1 MKQRRPERRNWINKE
16 NPTWEKS
23 ENKRFENSNMNLR
36 GKPHQQNIRDG
47 RENSGIEGMIEEMD
61 TLRK

>member
-1 MKQRRPERRNWINKE
+1 
-16 NPTWEKS
+16 
-23 ENKRFENSNMNLR
+23 MNLR

-47 RENSGIEGMIEEMD
+47 RKNSGIEGMIEGMD